1 MRLTCQMKMIMKKQ
15 RQWMLIMALG
25 TLSLASCKKDFL
37 DQTPNNAITDENY
50 YQTEADAVKAVN
62 SIYTPAMGLYNGGG
76 WQILDVM
83 TDDTDKGGGG
93 ANDGVE
99 VYELDN
105 FTLNSFNPMV
115 ATYYGQ
121 CYQGIQRANI
131 VLDRVPGI
139 QGMSE
144 AVRKRC
150 LGEARFLRGFYYYM
164 LVRLFGDVP
173 LYTKPITLPQSYS
186 ISRSPRAEVY
196 NTIIADLEVARDLL
210 PLTRY
215 TGEDAGRVN
224 SWAARGMLASVYL
237 TLGKDYYS
245 KAAEEAVAVIN
256 SGVYS
261 LNPVY
266 GDNFNVKK
274 ENGPESLFEI
284 QYRNAGQSWSFFG
297 QGSVL
302 NCFMAPRAQNIVQSS
317 GYGFNVPTQDFVN
330 QYEKNAAGS
339 IIDKRRSASI
349 WMPGDKYKNYTQP
362 ASLEGS
368 PLGFNVRKY
377 FVSGD
382 DVASDAGG
390 WSCAGNVPVMRYAEV
405 LLIAAEALGAG
416 AGEVYLNQV
425 RSRAGLAPVSPGM
438 DENTWRNTIYKERRI
453 ELAFEM
459 HRWFDLIRHPEPNY
473 MLTVMN
479 AAGKNAQKR
488 HYLMPIPQA
497 ERDKNPNLT
506 QNEGY

>member
-1 MRLTCQMKMIMKKQ
+1 MIMKVKKHQ
-15 RQWMLIMALG
+15 SSIWVLALFCSAF
-25 TLSLASCKKDFL
+25 LVSCKKDFL

-50 YQTEADAVKAVN
+50 YQTEADAIKAVN
-62 SIYTPAMGLYNGGG
+62 AIYTPAMGLYNGGG
-76 WQILDVM
+76 WQILDIM

-105 FTLNSFNPMV
+105 FTLNSFNPMI

-121 CYQGIQRANI
+121 CYQGIQRSSI
-131 VLDRVPGI
+131 VLDKVPGI

-144 AVRKRC
+144 NIRKRC
-150 LGEARFLRGFYYYM
+150 LGEAYFLRGYYYFM

-173 LYTKPITLPQSYS
+173 LYTKPITLPDAYK
-186 ISRSPRAEVY
+186 IARSPKAQVY
-196 NTIIADLEVARDLL
+196 STIISDLKQAIDLL
-210 PLTRY
+210 PTTRY
-215 TGEDAGRVN
+215 SGEDAGRVN
-224 SWAARGMLASVYL
+224 SWSARAMLASVYL
-237 TLGKDYYS
+237 TRNADGDLGSAKD
-245 KAAEEAVAVIN
+245 EALAVIN

-261 LNPVY
+261 LNTSY
-266 GDNFNVKK
+266 ADNFNVLK
-274 ENGPESLFEI
+274 ENGQESLFEV

-330 QYEKNAAGS
+330 QYERNAAGN

-362 ASLEGS
+362 NSLEGS
-368 PLGFNVRKY
+368 PLGYNVRKY
-377 FVSGD
+377 FVSVD
-382 DVASDAGG
+382 DVNADAGG
-390 WSCAGNVPVMRYAEV
+390 WSCSGNVPVMRFAEV
-405 LLIAAEALGAG
+405 LLIAAEALGVG
-416 AGEVYLNQV
+416 PGEFYLNKV
-425 RSRAGLAPVSPGM
+425 RQRAGLPPVSPGM
-438 DENTWRNTIYKERRI
+438 SDAAYRDAIYKERRI

-459 HRWFDLIRHPEPNY
+459 HRWFDLIRHPEPDY
-473 MLTVMN
+473 MLKVMN

-497 ERDKNPNLT
+497 ERDKNPNLS
-506 QNEGY
+506 QNQGY

>member
-1 MRLTCQMKMIMKKQ
+1 MTMKVKIHP
-15 RQWMLIMALG
+15 RGLLLLSVFCSAMLV
-25 TLSLASCKKDFL
+25 SCKKDFL

-50 YQTEADAVKAVN
+50 YQTEADAIKAVN
-62 SIYTPAMGLYNGGG
+62 AIYTPAMGLYNGGG
-76 WQILDVM
+76 WQILDIM

-105 FTLNSFNPMV
+105 FTLNSFNPMI

-121 CYQGIQRANI
+121 CYQGIQRACI
-131 VLDRVPGI
+131 VLDKVPGI

-144 AVRKRC
+144 NIRKRC
-150 LGEARFLRGFYYYM
+150 LGEAHFLRGYYYFM

-173 LYTKPITLPQSYS
+173 LYTKPITLPDAYK
-186 ISRSPRAEVY
+186 ISRSPKAQVY
-196 NTIIADLEVARDLL
+196 STIIADLEQARDLL

-215 TGEDAGRVN
+215 SGEDAGRVN
-224 SWAARGMLASVYL
+224 AWAARGMLASVYL
-237 TLGKDYYS
+237 TLGKEYFP
-245 KAAEEAVAVIN
+245 KAAEEAEAVIN

-261 LNPVY
+261 LNANY
-266 GDNFNVKK
+266 ADNFNVLK

-317 GYGFNVPTQDFVN
+317 GYGFNVPTQNFVD
-330 QYEKNAAGS
+330 QYEKNAAGN
-339 IIDKRRSASI
+339 IIDKRRPASI
-349 WMPGDKYKNYTQP
+349 WMPGDKYKSYTQP
-362 ASLEGS
+362 SSLEGS
-368 PLGFNVRKY
+368 PLGYNVRKY
-377 FVSGD
+377 FVSVD
-382 DVASDAGG
+382 DVNADAGG
-390 WSCAGNVPVMRYAEV
+390 WSCAGNVPVMRYSEV

-416 AGEVYLNQV
+416 PGDVYLNRV
-425 RSRAGLAPVSPGM
+425 RSRAGLPPVSPGM
-438 DENTWRNTIYKERRI
+438 GETTYRDAIYKERRI

-459 HRWFDLIRHPEPNY
+459 HRWFDLIRHPEPDY
-473 MLTVMN
+473 MVKVMN

-497 ERDKNPNLT
+497 ERDKNPGLT

>member
-1 MRLTCQMKMIMKKQ
+1 MNMKLKIQ
-15 RQWMLIMALG
+15 RNIGLVLACC
-25 TLSLASCKKDFL
+25 SLAMVSCKKDFL
-37 DQTPNNAITDENY
+37 EQTPNNAITDENY
-50 YQTEADAVKAVN
+50 YQTEADAIKAVN
-62 SIYTPAMGLYNGGG
+62 AVYTPAMGLYNGGG

-83 TDDTDKGGGG
+83 TDDSDKGGGG

-105 FTLNSFNPMV
+105 FTLNSFNPMI

-131 VLDRVPGI
+131 VLDKVPGI

-144 AVRKRC
+144 NTRKRC
-150 LGEARFLRGFYYYM
+150 LGEARFLRGYYYYM

-173 LYTKPITLPQSYS
+173 LYTEPITLPQAYE
-186 ISRSPRAEVY
+186 IVRSPKAQVY
-196 NTIIADLEVARDLL
+196 NTIIADLETARDLL
-210 PLTRY
+210 PTTRY
-215 TGEDAGRVN
+215 TGDDAGRVT
-224 SWAARGMLASVYL
+224 SWSARGMLASVYL
-237 TLGKDYYS
+237 TLGKEYFP

-261 LNPVY
+261 LNTSY
-266 GDNFNVKK
+266 ADNFNVKK

-330 QYEKNAAGS
+330 QYEKGAAGN
-339 IIDKRRSASI
+339 IIDKRRTASI

-390 WSCAGNVPVMRYAEV
+390 WSCAGNVPVLRFSEI
-405 LLIAAEALGAG
+405 LLIAAEALGSG
-416 AGEVYLNQV
+416 PGEFYLNKV
-425 RSRAGLAPVSPGM
+425 RTRAGLPDVSPGM
-438 DENTWRNTIYKERRI
+438 DENTYRAAIYKERRV

-459 HRWFDLIRHPEPNY
+459 HRWFDLVRHPEPDY
-473 MLTVMN
+473 MLKVMA

-497 ERDKNPNLT
+497 ERDKNPNLS

>member
-1 MRLTCQMKMIMKKQ
+1 MKKYFKVNQ
-15 RQWMLIMALG
+15 MAL
-25 TLSLASCKKDFL
+25 LALVFSSSVLVSCKKDFL

-50 YQTEADAVKAVN
+50 YRTEADAVKAVN
-62 SIYTPAMGLYNGGG
+62 AAYTPAMGLYNGGG

-115 ATYYGQ
+115 STYYGQ

-131 VLDRVPGI
+131 VLDKVPGI
-139 QGMSE
+139 MGMSE
-144 AVRKRC
+144 TVRKRC
-150 LGEARFLRGFYYYM
+150 LGEARFLRGYYYFM

-173 LYTKPITLPQSYS
+173 LYTNPITLPESYK
-186 ISRSPRAEVY
+186 ISRSPKASVY
-196 NTIIADLEVARDLL
+196 QTIIADLEIARDFL
-210 PLTRY
+210 PITRY
-215 TGEDAGRVN
+215 SGDDAGRVN
-224 SWAARGMLASVYL
+224 SWGARGMLASVYL
-237 TLGKDYYS
+237 TLGKDYYE

-261 LNPVY
+261 LNSSY
-266 GDNFNVKK
+266 ADNFSVYK

-302 NCFMAPRAQNIVQSS
+302 NCFMGPRAQNIVQSS

-330 QYEKNAAGS
+330 QYERNGNGV
-339 IIDKRRSASI
+339 IIDKRRAASMWI
-349 WMPGDKYKNYTQP
+349 PGDKFDAYTQP
-362 ASLEGS
+362 ASIEGS
-368 PLGFNVRKY
+368 PLGYNVRKY
-377 FVSGD
+377 FVPGT
-382 DVASDAGG
+382 DVNADAGG
-390 WSCAGNVPVMRYAEV
+390 WSCAGNVPVMRYSEV
-405 LLIAAEALGAG
+405 LLIAAEALGSG
-416 AGEVYLNQV
+416 PGEQYVNKV
-425 RSRAGLAPVSPGM
+425 RTRAGLPPIQMSL
-438 DENTWRNTIYKERRI
+438 DEASYRAAIFKERRI

-459 HRWFDLIRHPEPNY
+459 HRWFDLVRHPEADY
-473 MLTVMN
+473 MLKVMN

-497 ERDKNPNLT
+497 ERDKNSNLT